1 MIFAYLQKHNLYRHT
16 SSSTCPATYPRTNYQ
31 HPCETHLIIDLYV
44 VIMIL
49 LRKPLDSY
57 ASLDQLWP
65 LILCRDVIKPRINTY
80 KPFFA
85 LKYIKYHHYG
95 HLLSL
100 SPLYILQN
108 TSIYAL
114 SLFLPCPIATEQLP
128 VALRYFIPIVQK
140 VWSPGNIIVPAAH
153 SSRGCWR
160 R

>member
-1 MIFAYLQKHNLYRHT
+1 MIFAYLQKHNLNRHT

-100 SPLYILQN
+100 SLSPIYIAKYINLCLVLV
-108 TSIYAL
+108 SAL
-114 SLFLPCPIATEQLP
+114 SYSHRAATCRPSILYTYCTKSMESWQYHCPCCT
-128 VALRYFIPIVQK
+128 R
-140 VWSPGNIIVPAAH
+140 
-153 SSRGCWR
+153 
-160 R
+160 